1 MTVFATITSITIRAL
16 LGRRRTLLM
25 ALLAAMPIFLGL
37 IVRANDDALDLRILG
52 QTLDGLV
59 IRTVLPLVAIVFGT
73 AALGS
78 ELEDGTA
85 VFLLTTPVDRWQIIV
100 AKTLV
105 GGTLTAVLVVP
116 GAVIGGIIMGGTSSD
131 AISVTF
137 AFALASIVGAYLY
150 TAIFL
155 VLSVFT
161 SRGLIIGLVYALI
174 WEGIVAGLLPGS
186 QVVSVREYLT
196 GIVQT
201 LAPEAGRT
209 SLVGASGFLYAAVAF
224 VLTLGLGSV
233 RLARYEVRGA
243 E

>member
-25 ALLAAMPIFLGL
+25 ALLAAMPIFLGQ

-105 GGTLTAVLVVP
+105 AGTLTAVLVVP
-116 GAVIGGIIMGGTSSD
+116 GAVIGGIIMGGTSSE
-131 AISVTF
+131 AIAVTF

-224 VLTLGLGSV
+224 VLTLALGSV

>member
-1 MTVFATITSITIRAL
+1 MTIFATITAITLRAL

-25 ALLAAMPIFLGL
+25 VLLAAMPIFLGL
-37 IVRANDDALDLRILG
+37 IVRANDDALSLRILG

-85 VFLLTTPVDRWQIIV
+85 VHLLTTPVERWQIIL

-105 GGTLTAVLVVP
+105 AGTLAAVLIVP
-116 GAVIGGIIMGGTSSD
+116 GAVVGGILMGGTGSE
-131 AISVTF
+131 AIAVTF

-209 SLVGASGFLYAAVAF
+209 SLVGAGGLLYAAVAI
-224 VLTLGLGSV
+224 VLVLVVGSL